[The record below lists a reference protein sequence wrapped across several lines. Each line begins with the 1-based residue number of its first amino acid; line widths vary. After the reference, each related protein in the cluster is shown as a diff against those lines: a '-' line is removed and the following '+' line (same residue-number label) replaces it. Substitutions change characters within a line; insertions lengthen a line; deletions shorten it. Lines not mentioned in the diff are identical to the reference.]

1 MVEEKEQK
9 SNIEKDWALY
19 ESGIR
24 YNNALYGSDKNY
36 YETIDANIAFANGDQ
51 WRNVVA
57 DGLPKPV
64 FNIIKRVKQ
73 FKIASLK
80 TDNIAISI
88 SPMEYRPQS
97 MDITMQQK
105 VKDTDLANAEIKNI
119 LENINFDYLSRTLL
133 GDGFDTGDF
142 CLHWYFDFD
151 EQPFKQS
158 NPDVRGLIKAEI
170 IDATNVMFG
179 NPNTRKVE
187 KQPYILI
194 IGRDLVKN
202 LREEYKQY
210 NNDDGWHY
218 IEADNDTQYQMG
230 DNGKVEVDA
239 DGYSKA
245 IYVIKY
251 FKKNGKVY
259 AHKFVRNRYIYE
271 DKNTGYDYYPIA
283 FNNWEEVK
291 GSYHG
296 RAETTGIIPN
306 QIAIN
311 KMFAMVI
318 YHLML
323 TAFPTA
329 VYDADRIENWTNEIG
344 AQIPVTNLNG
354 DNIKSI
360 AGYLEPATMSSQI
373 MTAIETAMQ
382 YTKETLGVGDVS
394 LGNVTMNNATAI
406 IAIQKSAAVPLENVK
421 AAYYE
426 FVEDCGRIMIDMM
439 ATNYG
444 IRPVVMESSLGRTTE
459 MFDFSK
465 LKGMWLHIKTD
476 VGSASYF
483 SEIASLQTLDNL
495 LNNGLIEFVEYLKRV
510 PDELIP
516 QKQELISAIESKDMY
531 KTAIYNLMGQFIDTL
546 PPEKRANLM
555 QLNPEQM
562 EQTVLEMMGAL
573 DNGQQGMAQVQDME
587 ALTMNDNGFQQI
599 IQPEVEVGRNDVEAL
614 NKVGQIGG
622 LQSWKRKTKLK

>member
-1 MVEEKEQK
+1 MKEEKKEK
-9 SNIEKDWALY
+9 TDIEKDWALY
-19 ESGIR
+19 ESGIS

-80 TDNIAISI
+80 TDDIAISI

-97 MDITMQQK
+97 MDVTMQQK
-105 VKDTDLANAEIKNI
+105 VKDTDLTNAEIKNI
-119 LENINFDYLSRTLL
+119 LENINFDALSRTLL
-133 GDGFDTGDF
+133 ADGFDTGDW
-142 CLHWYFDFD
+142 CLHWYFDND

-158 NPDVRGLIKAEI
+158 NPDVRGIIKAEI
-170 IDATNVMFG
+170 IDATNIMFG

-187 KQPYILI
+187 KQPYILV

-202 LREEYKQY
+202 LREEYKKY
-210 NNDDGWHY
+210 NSDAGWQY
-218 IEADNDTQYQMG
+218 IEADNDTQHQMG
-230 DNGKVEVDA
+230 DNGKVEADA

-251 FKKNGKVY
+251 FKQDGKVF
-259 AHKFVRNRYIYE
+259 AHKFVRNRYIYA
-271 DKNTGYDYYPIA
+271 DKDTGLDYYPIA
-283 FNNWEEVK
+283 FNNWEPVK

-344 AQIPVTNLNG
+344 AQIPITNLNG
-354 DNIKSI
+354 DNIKNV

-373 MTAIETAMQ
+373 MNAIETAMQ

-439 ATNYG
+439 ATYYG
-444 IRPVVMESSLGRTTE
+444 IRPVVIESDLGRTVE
-459 MFDFSK
+459 MFDFGK

-516 QKQELISAIESKDMY
+516 QKQELINSIEAKDMY

-546 PPEKRANLM
+546 PPEQRANLM

-573 DNGQQGMAQVQDME
+573 DNGTQGMGQVQDME
-587 ALTMNDNGFQQI
+587 AMNMNDAGYQEIMAPQTT
-599 IQPEVEVGRNDVEAL
+599 VGRNDVEAM
-614 NKVGQIGG
+614 NKVAQIGGG
-622 LQSWKRKTKLK
+622 LQS

>member
-1 MVEEKEQK
+1 MEEEKEVK

-19 ESGIR
+19 EAGIK

-36 YETIDANIAFANGDQ
+36 YETIDTNIAFANGDQ

-73 FKIASLK
+73 FKISSLK
-80 TDNIAISI
+80 TDDIAISI

-97 MDITMQQK
+97 RDKIQQQK

-119 LENINFDYLSRTLL
+119 LKSINFDALSRQLL
-133 GDGFDTGDF
+133 GDGFDTGDW
-142 CLHWYFDFD
+142 CLHWFFKK
-151 EQPFKQS
+151 EVQPFKQF
-158 NPDVRGLIKAEI
+158 NPDIRGVICAEI

-187 KQPYILI
+187 EQPYILVV
-194 IGRDLVKN
+194 GRDLVKN
-202 LREEYKQY
+202 LREEYKL
-210 NNDDGWHY
+210 NNSDDGWEY
-218 IEADNDTQYQMG
+218 IEADNDTKHQMG
-230 DNGKVEVDA
+230 DNGKIEVDA

-245 IYVIKY
+245 TYVIKY
-251 FKKNGKVY
+251 FKKDGKVF

-271 DKNTGYDYYPIA
+271 DKDTDYDYYPIA
-283 FNNWEEVK
+283 FNNWEPVK

-323 TAFPTA
+323 TAFPTG

-354 DNIKSI
+354 DSIKNV

-373 MTAIETAMQ
+373 MDAIELAMQ

-426 FVEDCGRIMIDMM
+426 FVEDCGRILIDMM

-444 IRPVVMESSLGRTTE
+444 IRPVVIESDRGRE
-459 MFDFSK
+459 VGLFDFSK
-465 LKGMWLHIKTD
+465 LKGMWLSIKTD

-495 LNNGLIEFVEYLKRV
+495 LNNGMIEFVEYLKRI

-516 QKQELISAIESKDMY
+516 QKQELINSIEAKDMY
-531 KTAIYNLMGQFIDTL
+531 KTALYNLMGQFMDTL
-546 PPEKRANLM
+546 PPEEKANIL

-573 DNGQQGMAQVQDME
+573 DNGSLGMGKVQDME
-587 ALTMNDNGFQQI
+587 AMNMNDPGYQEIMTPQTI
-599 IQPEVEVGRNDVEAL
+599 VDRNDVEAM
-614 NKVGQIGG
+614 NKVAQVGGG
-622 LQSWKRKTKLK
+622 LQS

>member
-1 MVEEKEQK
+1 MKNEVEKK

-97 MDITMQQK
+97 MEPSMQQK
-105 VKDTDLANAEIKNI
+105 VRDTDLANAEIKNI

-142 CLHWYFDFD
+142 CLHWYFDKD

-158 NPDVRGLIKAEI
+158 NPDIKGIIKAEI

-202 LREEYKQY
+202 LRDEYKKY
-210 NNDDGWHY
+210 NKDDGWTY

-251 FKKNGKVY
+251 FKQNGKVY
-259 AHKFVRNRYIYE
+259 AHKYVHNRYIYE
-271 DKNTGYDYYPIA
+271 NRNTGLDYYPVA

-421 AAYYE
+421 ASYYE

-439 ATNYG
+439 ATYYG
-444 IRPVVMESSLGRTTE
+444 IRPVVVESDLGRTTE
-459 MFDFSK
+459 MFDFK
-465 LKGMWLHIKTD
+465 ILKGMWLHIKTD

-516 QKQELISAIESKDMY
+516 QKQELINSIEAKDMY

-546 PPEKRANLM
+546 PPEERANLM

-562 EQTVLEMMGAL
+562 EQKVLEMMGAL
-573 DNGQQGMAQVQDME
+573 DNGSQGMGEVQDME
-587 ALTMNDNGFQQI
+587 AATMGDTGFQQLL
-599 IQPEVEVGRNDVEAL
+599 QPEVEVGRNDVEAI
-614 NKVGQIGG
+614 NKVSQIGG
-622 LQSWKRKTKLK
+622 LQS

>member
-1 MVEEKEQK
+1 MENEAEKKKEK
-9 SNIEKDWALY
+9 NSIEKDWALY

-97 MDITMQQK
+97 MEPSMQQK

-142 CLHWYFDFD
+142 CLHWYFDRD

-158 NPDVRGLIKAEI
+158 NPDIKGLIKAEI

-202 LREEYKQY
+202 LRDEYKKY
-210 NNDDGWHY
+210 NNDDGWTY
-218 IEADNDTQYQMG
+218 IEDDNDTQYQMG
-230 DNGKVEVDA
+230 DNGKVEADA
-239 DGYSKA
+239 DGYHKA

-259 AHKFVRNRYIYE
+259 AHKFVHNRYIYE
-271 DKNTGYDYYPIA
+271 DKDTGLDYYPIA

-311 KMFAMVI
+311 KMLAMVI

-373 MTAIETAMQ
+373 MSAIETAMQ

-439 ATNYG
+439 ATYYG
-444 IRPVVMESSLGRTTE
+444 IRPVVVESDLGRTTE
-459 MFDFSK
+459 MFDFNI

-516 QKQELISAIESKDMY
+516 QKQELINSIEAKDMY

-546 PPEKRANLM
+546 PPEQRANLM

-573 DNGQQGMAQVQDME
+573 DNGSQGMGEVQDME
-587 ALTMNDNGFQQI
+587 AATMGDDGFQQM
-599 IQPEVEVGRNDVEAL
+599 IQPEVQVERNDVEAM
-614 NKVGQIGG
+614 NKLDQIGG
-622 LQSWKRKTKLK
+622 LQS

>member
-1 MVEEKEQK
+1 MKNEVEKK

-97 MDITMQQK
+97 MEPSMQQK
-105 VKDTDLANAEIKNI
+105 VRDTDLANAEIKNI

-142 CLHWYFDFD
+142 CLHWYFDKD

-158 NPDVRGLIKAEI
+158 NPDIKGIIKAEI

-202 LREEYKQY
+202 LRDEYKKY
-210 NNDDGWHY
+210 NKDDGWAY

-251 FKKNGKVY
+251 FKQNGKVY

-271 DKNTGYDYYPIA
+271 NRNTGLDYYPVA

-421 AAYYE
+421 ASYYE

-439 ATNYG
+439 ATYYG
-444 IRPVVMESSLGRTTE
+444 IRPVVVESDLGRTTE
-459 MFDFSK
+459 MFDFK
-465 LKGMWLHIKTD
+465 ILKGMWLHIKTD

-516 QKQELISAIESKDMY
+516 QKQELINSIEAKDMY

-546 PPEKRANLM
+546 PPEERANLM

-562 EQTVLEMMGAL
+562 EQKVLEMMGAL
-573 DNGQQGMAQVQDME
+573 DNGSQGMGEVQDME
-587 ALTMNDNGFQQI
+587 AATMGDTGFQQLL
-599 IQPEVEVGRNDVEAL
+599 QPEVEVGRNDIEAM
-614 NKVGQIGG
+614 NKISQIGG
-622 LQSWKRKTKLK
+622 LQS